1 MSKRNNNY
9 AETPSGLQLNEINYN
24 CTECSS
30 AIEILNINENE
41 LTIEF
46 QCLNTKNIHKKK
58 MLIKDYIEKMKNFNI
73 CKIHNLKYECYC
85 IDCNIH
91 LCKECLKLR
100 NHINHIKNNIIE
112 IQPNK
117 KELKL
122 IEDIIKYFEGKIEN
136 LEKEKLKSAKKLN
149 NKIRIY
155 KNKLKERKEL
165 NSKQNENKMKKDLKI
180 ISDEYI
186 YDIKNIVNKHKN
198 EIKLRKY
205 IYEIKINGIKNKYKS
220 INEYNNT
227 KIGICTKTR

>member
-1 MSKRNNNY
+1 
-9 AETPSGLQLNEINYN
+9 
-24 CTECSS
+24 
-30 AIEILNINENE
+30 
-41 LTIEF
+41 
-46 QCLNTKNIHKKK
+46 
-58 MLIKDYIEKMKNFNI
+58 MKNFNKQDINNDI

-117 KELKL
+117 KESKL

-155 KNKLKERKEL
+155 KNKLKERKEF
-165 NSKQNENKMKKDLKI
+165 KMNENKNKMEKELIMIKN
-180 ISDEYI
+180 EYI
-186 YDIKNIVNKHKN
+186 YDISNIIKKDENRIKIRKNLYKIKFN
-198 EIKLRKY
+198 EI
-205 IYEIKINGIKNKYKS
+205 NNKYKL
-220 INEYNNT
+220 INDYINIIYKNKNENLDNKYIKVIQKYGYDKKLENLKNL
-227 KIGICTKTR
+227 KR